1 MPIRLAGD
9 AGRFRRLD
17 ILVRR
22 TTVALKFHHNFVDS
36 LTVRENFSVKFIL
49 MRKSV
54 RVFVGELGCR

>member
-36 LTVRENFSVKFIL
+36 LTVRENFSVKFIQ